1 MKLQPWVEMENYE
14 GLDHTGYLIAASRLF
29 RCSKL
34 ERATF
39 AYIREHMHDLG
50 GVVDRYLPN
59 VIDVTFHDDC
69 LVYRYMV
76 LVHKDCAKGI
86 RMAEM
91 FASRLDAK
99 GYVDPESA
107 DIEDADDLEGF
118 DYDKLPSEVP
128 FNAAEPSGRYTAIK
142 GFGGIL
148 TTFTSHRKSYA
159 RIREAN
165 KRAQLAEELGMSTI
179 ARRIGGASRRWD
191 GVQDVHHDDHHV
203 DSIEK

>member
-1 MKLQPWVEMENYE
+1 MTLQRWQEMENYE
-14 GLDHTGYLIAASRLF
+14 GTDYSDYFIAAQRLF

-39 AYIREHMHDLG
+39 AYIREHMHEVYCAKYDNN
-50 GVVDRYLPN
+50 VV
-59 VIDVTFHDDC
+59 DVTFADDC

-76 LVHKDCAKGI
+76 LVHQDFAKGV

-91 FASRLDAK
+91 FAARLDAK
-99 GYVDPESA
+99 GYVDPETA
-107 DIEDADDLEGF
+107 ELEDADDMEGF

-128 FNAAEPSGRYTAIK
+128 FNAAEPSGRYIAIK

-148 TTFTSHRKSYA
+148 TTFTSHRKSYT

-165 KRAQLAEELGMSTI
+165 KRSQLVAELGVSPV
-179 ARRIGGASRRWD
+179 AKRLDGVPRHWG
-191 GVQDVHHDDHHV
+191 GVQDVQHDDHHV
-203 DSIEK
+203 DSIEM